1 MPEPT
6 RPQKNLPEKSKVKIE
21 KLLSVCE
28 TRKDFLKTFNP
39 DFCASRYCELN
50 TEELALKSGMIK
62 LSDLKTAYDP
72 DSPIDLIRA
81 WLINAAIYVR
91 LEIDSPLI
99 KDIANELYKEIFM
112 LNMAEFTLFFSKLKR
127 GHYGTLYG
135 RFDGMM
141 ICNAAREYRQ
151 QRGQI
156 LARLPEEQQNRIV

>member
-50 TEELALKSGMIK
+50 TEKLALKSGMIK

-72 DSPIDLIRA
+72 DSPIEQIGRA
-81 WLINAAIYVR
+81 HV
-91 LEIDSPLI
+91 
-99 KDIANELYKEIFM
+99 
-112 LNMAEFTLFFSKLKR
+112 
-127 GHYGTLYG
+127 
-135 RFDGMM
+135 
-141 ICNAAREYRQ
+141 
-151 QRGQI
+151 
-156 LARLPEEQQNRIV
+156 